1 MSLFKVVLIIPR
13 MVNKCLGRLV
23 GISPGLIGEVMVLGR
38 VISLVGG
45 YLESIWGAG
54 VSPFVLVILGPV
66 GCLNIRLHVGPG
78 H

>member
-1 MSLFKVVLIIPR
+1 MAY
-13 MVNKCLGRLV
+13 M
-23 GISPGLIGEVMVLGR
+23 GELMVLGR

-54 VSPFVLVILGPV
+54 VSPFVLVILSPV

>member
-13 MVNKCLGRLV
+13 MVNNCLGRLV
-23 GISPGLIGEVMVLGR
+23 GISPGLMGFVGLGR
-38 VISLVGG
+38 IISLVGG